1 MSVQEITTLNE
12 LKIFSKQNKNIII
25 DFYADWCGPCKRLK
39 PYFLE
44 LSTKNNNYIFLKCN
58 VDESEQLMTHF
69 SIKALPTVLFLTSDL
84 QIYSSVI
91 GFDLEKITDE
101 IQKNENEITNENKKT
116 SIFEKLF
123 KIF

>member
-1 MSVQEITTLNE
+1 
-12 LKIFSKQNKNIII
+12 
-25 DFYADWCGPCKRLK
+25 
-39 PYFLE
+39 
-44 LSTKNNNYIFLKCN
+44 
-58 VDESEQLMTHF
+58 MTHF

-101 IQKNENEITNENKKT
+101 IQKNENKITNENKKT